1 MSSPAFLSRVCYEVQ
16 GSLWG
21 GGRVL
26 QQESARPVTT
36 EVATLRVEVWES
48 VSADCL
54 ITKPIEM
61 TGSAAEDVETT
72 LLVAQ
77 SVMWDWVRTPLTHAM
92 RSDTHWHET
101 LSQLRSVRK
110 FIPTKVK
117 SWEVMRSDLFA
128 LRRSP
133 QERSSFQANSRFQRS
148 S

>member
-1 MSSPAFLSRVCYEVQ
+1 M
-16 GSLWG
+16 G
-21 GGRVL
+21 GGGVL

-48 VSADCL
+48 VRADCL

-61 TGSAAEDVETT
+61 TGSATEDVETT
-72 LLVAQ
+72 HLVAR
-77 SVMWDWVRTPLTHAM
+77 SVMWDWVRTHLTHAM
-92 RSDTHWHET
+92 RSDTRWHET
-101 LSQLRSVRK
+101 LMRLRLVRK
-110 FIPTKVK
+110 FIPMKVK
-117 SWEVMRSDLFA
+117 SWEGMRFDLFA